1 MARLHVSALA
11 VAAGLVAR
19 VAASAHIVA
28 RETPAPRL
36 AARQAAVPDVSAIS
50 QCEVVAS
57 TQYCTGD
64 NTEFRVVAT
73 PTTGDLPSSYTGC
86 HAHATDL
93 YCFYEGG
100 AEVQVVL
107 ASATVAPETQ
117 ASTTEAA
124 PTVLTSCHP
133 HDAAVYC
140 MHGTTEYSMDTTATA
155 TQDIPAQ
162 FTDCH
167 SHGTELFC
175 VDEAG
180 ADVQA
185 VAEGQEASAD
195 ESASGDPQGE
205 NCHFHAG
212 VEHCVGAGES
222 ESGGT
227 RSCERVDRDYDIP
240 LRVGLLF
247 VVLVTSAIGVFGPI
261 FLMRVLPSKL
271 HVIFLIIK
279 QFGTGVII
287 STAFV
292 HLYTHA
298 QLMFANP
305 CLGSLGFEGTTS
317 SIVMAGIFLSFLVE
331 YIGQRI
337 IKRKLAGGPDAKSW
351 FRPETVSIMV
361 LEAGILFHSILIG
374 ITLVVTGDSFFRTL
388 FIVIIFHQMFE
399 GLALGS
405 RIAALGTVVSVHAAS
420 GHGHGHGHGHGSTQV
435 AQTKSA
441 SDTDP
446 AITPSA
452 DASDN
457 STTDSLKPAHY
468 SLKKKCL
475 LASAFALITPLG
487 MAIGIAVLDFFNGN
501 DPDTIIA
508 IGTLDAL
515 SAGILVWVGVVEMW
529 AEDWM
534 YPNSELMNSSPIVT
548 ALSLFGLMA
557 GMALMSF
564 LGKWA

>member
-11 VAAGLVAR
+11 AAAGLVAS
-19 VAASAHIVA
+19 VTASAHIVA
-28 RETPAPRL
+28 RETPEAHL
-36 AARQAAVPDVSAIS
+36 VARQTAVPDVSAIS
-50 QCEVVAS
+50 DCEVVAS
-57 TQYCTGD
+57 TQFCTGD
-64 NTEFRVVAT
+64 STEFRVVAT
-73 PTTGDLPSSYTGC
+73 PTSGDLPSSYTGC
-86 HAHATDL
+86 HPHATDL

-107 ASATVAPETQ
+107 ADATVAPE
-117 ASTTEAA
+117 AAATTAADA
-124 PTVLTSCHP
+124 PTALTSCHP
-133 HDAAVYC
+133 HGSAVYC

-167 SHGTELFC
+167 PHDAELFC
-175 VDEAG
+175 LDEAG

-185 VAEGQEASAD
+185 IAEGQEASAD
-195 ESASGDPQGE
+195 EDTSGDPQGE

-212 VEHCVGAGES
+212 VEHCVAPGES

-227 RSCERVDRDYDIP
+227 RSCERVDRDYDVP

-261 FLMRVLPSKL
+261 FLMRVLPSRL

-305 CLGSLGFEGTTS
+305 CLGSLKFEGTTS
-317 SIVMAGIFLSFLVE
+317 AVVMAGIFLSFLVE
-331 YIGQRI
+331 YIGQRVV
-337 IKRKLAGGPDAKSW
+337 KSKLARGPDAKSW

-374 ITLVVTGDSFFRTL
+374 ITLVVAGDSFFRTL
-388 FIVIIFHQMFE
+388 FIVIIFHQVFE

-405 RIAALGTVVSVHAAS
+405 RIAALGTLPAVHQVP
-420 GHGHGHGHGHGSTQV
+420 GHGHGHGHASAQV
-435 AQTKSA
+435 APTKSA

-446 AITPSA
+446 AAAPSP
-452 DASDN
+452 DGSDN

-475 LASAFALITPLG
+475 LASAFALITPIG
-487 MAIGIAVLDFFNGN
+487 MAIGIAVLDQFNGN

-508 IGTLDAL
+508 IGTLDAV
-515 SAGILVWVGVVEMW
+515 SAGILIWVGVVEMW

-534 YPNSELMNSSPIVT
+534 FPSSELMNAGPLVT
-548 ALSLFGLMA
+548 ALSLFGLVA

>member
-1 MARLHVSALA
+1 MARLHVSAFVA
-11 VAAGLVAR
+11 AAGLVATA
-19 VAASAHIVA
+19 AASAHLVA
-28 RETPAPRL
+28 RETAEAHL
-36 AARQAAVPDVSAIS
+36 VARQTAVPDVSAIS
-50 QCEVVAS
+50 DCEVVAS
-57 TQYCTGD
+57 TQ
-64 NTEFRVVAT
+64 
-73 PTTGDLPSSYTGC
+73 
-86 HAHATDL
+86 

-107 ASATVAPETQ
+107 ADATVAPEAT
-117 ASTTEAA
+117 SSEAA
-124 PTVLTSCHP
+124 PTALTSCHP
-133 HDAAVYC
+133 HDSAVYC
-140 MHGTTEYSMDTTATA
+140 MHGTTEYSMGTTATA

-162 FTDCH
+162 YTDCH

-180 ADVQA
+180 GDVQA

-195 ESASGDPQGE
+195 EDTSGDPQTE

-212 VEHCVGAGES
+212 VEHCVAPGES

-227 RSCERVDRDYDIP
+227 ERSCEKVDRDYDIP

-305 CLGSLGFEGTTS
+305 CLGALKFEGTTS
-317 SIVMAGIFLSFLVE
+317 AVVMAGIFLSFLVE
-331 YIGQRI
+331 YIGQRVV
-337 IKRKLAGGPDAKSW
+337 KSKLARGPDATSW

-374 ITLVVTGDSFFRTL
+374 ITLVVAGDSFFKTL
-388 FIVIIFHQMFE
+388 FIVIIFHQVFE

-405 RIAALGTVVSVHAAS
+405 RIAALGTLPSVHQVP
-420 GHGHGHGHGHGSTQV
+420 GHGHGHGHNNQAQV
-435 AQTKSA
+435 APTKSV
-441 SDTDP
+441 SDTEP
-446 AITPSA
+446 AVP
-452 DASDN
+452 ASPESSDD
-457 STTDSLKPAHY
+457 STAGSLKPVHY

-475 LASAFALITPLG
+475 LASAFALITPIG
-487 MAIGIAVLDFFNGN
+487 MAIGIAVLDQFNGN
-501 DPDTIIA
+501 DPQTIVA
-508 IGTLDAL
+508 IGTLDAV
-515 SAGILVWVGVVEMW
+515 SAGILIWVGLVEMW

-534 YPNSELMNSSPIVT
+534 YPSSELMNSSPLVT
-548 ALSLFGLMA
+548 ALSLFGLVA